1 MNTNLL
7 WKKGIVLFL
16 VSVLLTIVFQGPTD
30 AIGEGKIY
38 WTEWNKIRRANLDG
52 TDVEDVV
59 TDLGVPWDLT
69 LDPRNGKM
77 YWTEDLGSLMKR
89 ANLDGTNSETIHDID
104 DEIGAGKFDFHRIT
118 CMAID
123 SSAKKIYWAGIFIR
137 KFYRSNLDGTNIE
150 GFLIDGI
157 FTSPEN
163 IDIAQNGKKIYWM
176 DFMLPGITR
185 TNLNGT
191 EIERLVNQ
199 FFDSGEL
206 VVDEQANKIY
216 WIDVFQGRILQ
227 SSLNGDNIE
236 DTVTGLRFPVDF
248 ALDTSSRKIYW
259 LQADKDVGKSK
270 IGSAN
275 LDGTDVIDVLT
286 DLEHGTS
293 LDILL
298 PGAYD
303 VMPDEDKLTTTW
315 ANIKTQ

>member
-1 MNTNLL
+1 MKTNLL

-16 VSVLLTIVFQGPTD
+16 ISVLLTIVFQGLTD
-30 AIGEGKIY
+30 ASREGKIY

-59 TDLGVPWDLT
+59 TDTGLPRNLT

-77 YWTEDLGSLMKR
+77 FWTELLGSRMKR
-89 ANLDGTNSETIHDID
+89 ANLDGTNSETIHDLD
-104 DEIGAGKFDFHRIT
+104 DGKLDFHRIT

-123 SSAKKIYWAGIFIR
+123 SNEERIYWAGIHTR
-137 KFYRSNLDGTNIE
+137 KFFRSNFDGTNAKE
-150 GFLIDGI
+150 FLINGI
-157 FTSPEN
+157 FTSPKN
-163 IDIAQNGKKIYWM
+163 IDIDQNARKIYWM
-176 DFMLPGITR
+176 DFQVLGITR

-191 EIERLVNQ
+191 GIEELVNRV
-199 FFDSGEL
+199 FNSGEL

-216 WIDVFQGRILQ
+216 WIDVLQGRILQ
-227 SSLNGDNIE
+227 SSLNGGNIE

-259 LQADKDVGKSK
+259 LQSDNEVGKSK
-270 IGSAN
+270 IGRAN
-275 LDGTDVIDVLT
+275 LDGTNVIDILT
-286 DLEHGTS
+286 DLDHGTS

-298 PGAYD
+298 PAAYD
-303 VMPDEDKLTTTW
+303 VTSDSDKLTTTW

>member
-1 MNTNLL
+1 MKTNLL
-7 WKKGIVLFL
+7 WKKGILLFL

-52 TDVEDVV
+52 TSVEDVV
-59 TDLGVPWDLT
+59 TDLSIPRNLT

-77 YWTEDLGSLMKR
+77 YWSELLGSLMKR
-89 ANLDGTNSETIHDID
+89 ANLDGSNSETIHDID
-104 DEIGAGKFDFHRIT
+104 DEIGAGKFDFHRIR
-118 CMAID
+118 CMALD
-123 SSAKKIYWAGIFIR
+123 SSAMKIYWAGIHTR
-137 KFYRSNLDGTNIE
+137 KFYRSNFDGTNVE

-157 FTSPEN
+157 FTSPKN
-163 IDIAQNGKKIYWM
+163 IDIDQNARKIYWM
-176 DFMLPGITR
+176 DFKLPGISR

-191 EIERLVNQ
+191 GLEELVNIH
-199 FFDSGEL
+199 FNSGEL
-206 VVDEQANKIY
+206 VVDEQTNKMY
-216 WIDVFQGRILQ
+216 WIDVLQGRILQ

-248 ALDTSSRKIYW
+248 ALDTSSSKIYW
-259 LQADKDVGKSK
+259 LQSDKDVGKSK

-275 LDGTDVIDVLT
+275 LDGTNVIDILT
-286 DLEHGTS
+286 NLDGGTS

-303 VMPDEDKLTTTW
+303 VMPDEDKLTTIW
-315 ANIKTQ
+315 ANIKVK